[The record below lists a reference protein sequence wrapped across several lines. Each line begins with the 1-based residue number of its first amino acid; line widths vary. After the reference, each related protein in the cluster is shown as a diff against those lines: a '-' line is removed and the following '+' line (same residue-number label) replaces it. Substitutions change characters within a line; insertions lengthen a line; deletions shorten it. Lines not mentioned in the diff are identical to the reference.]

1 MHEYNLTTWRLTFKL
16 ATNSSFKCGSNTLI
30 TLFSNRKKTL
40 NHDPMALRKST
51 NPRPTHDPITTPMS
65 ENLFKTIK
73 WFPNFRNI
81 NNVTFKIRLTEFCV

>member
-51 NPRPTHDPITTPMS
+51 KP
-65 ENLFKTIK
+65 KTY
-73 WFPNFRNI
+73 P
-81 NNVTFKIRLTEFCV
+81 